1 MKEAIVNFLQSIT
14 GSPWATVAVFSMFP
28 LIELKGA
35 IPVGEALGLILWQT
49 ALLAYVGSTL
59 VCVPVYFLLRPVFN
73 LLKRWKAISRLVEKI
88 EGVFSRRAA
97 RIAEKSGKSEGKALT
112 GMLSLGVFAFV
123 AVPLP
128 LTGVWTGT
136 AIAVFLGLKFKDTI
150 LPVMLGNLAAGS
162 VITLLTFLFRD
173 YVEYIIL
180 GLFAIAIIMLIV
192 FIVRIARSKPEE
204 NAGPPESGREDQ

>member
-35 IPVGEALGLILWQT
+35 IPVGEALGLTLWQT

-162 VITLLTFLFRD
+162 VVTLLTFLFSD

-204 NAGPPESGREDQ
+204 TADPPESGREDQ

>member
-162 VITLLTFLFRD
+162 VITLLTFLFSD
-173 YVEYIIL
+173 YDEYIIL

>member
-35 IPVGEALGLILWQT
+35 IPVGEALGLTLWQT

-162 VITLLTFLFRD
+162 VITLLTFLFSD